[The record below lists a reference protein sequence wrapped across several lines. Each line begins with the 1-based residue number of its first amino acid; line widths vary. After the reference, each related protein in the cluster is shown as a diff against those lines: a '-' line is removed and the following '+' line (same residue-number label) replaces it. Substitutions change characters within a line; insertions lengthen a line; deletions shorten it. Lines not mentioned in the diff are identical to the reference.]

1 MLKSTSIQDQ
11 VDSFLSTTLLNCVH
25 QIIPTWDRS
34 PRISFHNDARLKMGF
49 ASSSIAMEMASFQKT
64 PKSEIKKV
72 ASELASKLSASF
84 NALLLSSDNP
94 LARWVEKAVSTG
106 GFLNFICSA
115 SYFDTILSVISS
127 EKNVFGRHRG
137 GIGGKLLIEHTS
149 VNPNKPWHIGHM
161 RNAVIGDTLGRMY
174 KQLGY
179 EVEIQNYIDDTGI
192 QVAEALWQ
200 YLKEK
205 EETTKR
211 FDIFLGEQYVEG
223 QKDIEAI
230 KNGEEEGQ
238 IKLAKE
244 IHQMGEELEDGKH
257 RTIIEKCI
265 KGQVEDAYRLGIY
278 YDLLSWE
285 SDIIRAGIFKEAM
298 ALMNAS
304 PYVSKH
310 ESGEKEGCIVL
321 NISKYME
328 ERPQDEVHDF
338 FKNLKDPDKI
348 LIRSNGLPTYVAKD
362 IGYMMWKHG
371 LLSDMKY
378 RFFTKQPNGED
389 LWTSDM
395 GKGEEKDIFGHADHV
410 INVIG
415 SEQIYSQ
422 QVVHLALKICGFP
435 EAFASS
441 HHMAYALVTLKD
453 GKMSGRK
460 GLVESSYEILDTAQ
474 EKAKEILKENHPEYS
489 EDELNSKSEKISSSS
504 VRYALLSQTPSRE
517 IVFEWSK
524 ILRLDGDSAPYLLYS
539 YVRSLKIL
547 ERMNILREI
556 DQANFT
562 SSKVQ
567 QLEEKVLLIQL
578 GNFQNHLKKGC
589 ESYDPTEVTSYAIR
603 LATTFNKFYEKC
615 SIIRAESEE
624 IQKNRLE
631 IVKATIQ
638 VLENVF
644 KTLGIKLVDEL

>member
-1 MLKSTSIQDQ
+1 VK
-11 VDSFLSTTLLNCVH
+11 
-25 QIIPTWDRS
+25 
-34 PRISFHNDARLKMGF
+34 
-49 ASSSIAMEMASFQKT
+49 E
-64 PKSEIKKV
+64 
-72 ASELASKLSASF
+72 
-84 NALLLSSDNP
+84 
-94 LARWVEKAVSTG
+94 AVPTG
-106 GFLNFICSA
+106 GFLNFVCSS

-127 EKNVFGRHRG
+127 EKEKFGAHG
-137 GIGGKLLIEHTS
+137 APIKGKLMIEHTS

-161 RNAVIGDTLGRMY
+161 RNAIIGDTLGRMY
-174 KQLGY
+174 RQLGQ
-179 EVEIQNYIDDTGI
+179 EVEIQNYIDDTGT

-200 YLKEK
+200 HLKEK

-211 FDIFLGEQYVEG
+211 FDIYLGELYVEG
-223 QKDIEAI
+223 QEHIEAI
-230 KNGEEEGQ
+230 KKGEEEGK
-238 IKLAKE
+238 IKLEKE
-244 IHQMGEELEDGKH
+244 IHQLGEELEDGKH
-257 RTIIEKCI
+257 RTTIEKCI
-265 KGQVEDAYRLGIY
+265 KGQIEDAYRLGIY
-278 YDLLSWE
+278 YNLLSWE
-285 SDIIRAGIFKEAM
+285 SDIIRAGIFNEAM

-310 ESGEKEGCIVL
+310 ESGEKEGCVVL

-328 ERPQDEVHDF
+328 ERPRDEVHDF
-338 FKNLKDPDKI
+338 FENLKDPDKI

-378 RFFTKQPNGED
+378 RFFTNQPNGED

-395 GKGEEKDIFGHADHV
+395 GEGEEKDIFGHADQV

-453 GKMSGRK
+453 GRMSGRK
-460 GLVESSYEILDTAQ
+460 GHVENSYEILDTAQ

-489 EDELNSKSEKISSSS
+489 EEELNSRSEKISSSA
-504 VRYALLSQTPSRE
+504 VRYAMLSQTPSRE

-524 ILRLDGDSAPYLLYS
+524 ILRLDGDSAPYLQYS
-539 YVRSLKIL
+539 YVRALKIL
-547 ERMNILREI
+547 ERMNISREI
-556 DQANFT
+556 KQENFSAT
-562 SSKVQ
+562 KVQ

-578 GNFQNHLKKGC
+578 ASFQNHLRNGC
-589 ESYDPTEVTSYAIR
+589 ESYNPTEITNYAIR
-603 LATTFNKFYEKC
+603 LGTAFNKFYEKC
-615 SIIRAESEE
+615 SIIRAETEE
-624 IQKNRLE
+624 VQKNRLE

-638 VLENVF
+638 VLENIF
-644 KTLGIKLVDEL
+644 KTLGINLVDEL

>member
-1 MLKSTSIQDQ
+1 MLKPTSLQDQ
-11 VDSFLSTTLLNCVH
+11 VESFISTSLLTCV
-25 QIIPTWDRS
+25 QQVISTWDRS
-34 PRISFHNDARLKMGF
+34 PRISFHNDARLKMGL
-49 ASSSIAMEMASFQKT
+49 ASSSIAMEMASFKQT

-72 ASELASKLSASF
+72 ASELASKLSLSF
-84 NALLLSSDNP
+84 NDLLASSDDP
-94 LARWVEKAVSTG
+94 ISDWIEKAVSTG
-106 GFLNFICSA
+106 GFLNFVCSA
-115 SYFDTILSVISS
+115 SFFDAILSVISTEKEKFGAYGGQIS
-127 EKNVFGRHRG
+127 EK
-137 GIGGKLLIEHTS
+137 LMIEHTS

-161 RNAVIGDTLGRMY
+161 RNAIIGDTLGRMY
-174 KQLGY
+174 RQLGQK
-179 EVEIQNYIDDTGI
+179 VEIQNYIDDTGI

-205 EETTKR
+205 EKTTER

-223 QKDIEAI
+223 QAQIEII
-230 KNGEEEGQ
+230 KNGDEEGRK
-238 IKLAKE
+238 KLEKE
-244 IHQMGEELEDGKH
+244 IHKLGEELEDGKH
-257 RTIIEKCI
+257 RAIIEDCI

-285 SDIIRAGIFKEAM
+285 SDILRAGIFNEAM

-310 ESGEKEGCIVL
+310 ESGEKEGCVVL

-328 ERPQDEVHDF
+328 ERPRDEVHDF
-338 FKNLKDPDKI
+338 FENLKDPDKI

-371 LLSDMKY
+371 ILSDMKY
-378 RFFTKQPNGED
+378 RFFTKQPSGDD

-395 GKGEEKDIFGHADHV
+395 GEGEPSDNFGKADHV

-422 QVVHLALKICGFP
+422 QIVHLALKICGFP

-441 HHMAYALVTLKD
+441 HHMAYALVTLKE
-453 GKMSGRK
+453 GRMSGRK
-460 GLVESSYEILDTAQ
+460 GHVENSYEILDIAQ
-474 EKAKEILKENHPEYS
+474 EKAKEILQKNHPEYS
-489 EDELNSKSEKISSSS
+489 EEELNSKSEKVSSSA
-504 VRYALLSQTPSRE
+504 VRYAMLSQSPSRR

-524 ILRLDGDSAPYLLYS
+524 ILRLDGDSAPYLQYS

-547 ERMNILREI
+547 EKMKISREI
-556 DQANFT
+556 KQENFT
-562 SSKVQ
+562 AVNVQ

-578 GNFQNHLKKGC
+578 ASFQNHLKKGC

-603 LATTFNKFYEKC
+603 LGTAFNKFYEKC
-615 SIIRAESEE
+615 SIIRAETEE
-624 IQKNRLE
+624 VQKNRLE

>member
-1 MLKSTSIQDQ
+1 MPKSASIQDQ
-11 VDSFLSTTLLNCVH
+11 VESFLSTSLLTCVH
-25 QIIPTWDRS
+25 QLISTWDRS
-34 PRISFHNDARLKMGF
+34 PRISFHTDTRLKMGL
-49 ASSSIAMEMASFQKT
+49 ASSSIAMEMASFQQT

-72 ASELASKLSASF
+72 ASEIASKLALSF
-84 NALLLSSDNP
+84 NDLLSSSDNP
-94 LARWVEKAVSTG
+94 IASWIEKAVSTG
-106 GFLNFICSA
+106 GFLNFVCSA
-115 SYFDTILSVISS
+115 SYFDIILSVISF
-127 EKNVFGRHRG
+127 EKEAFGRHNAQ
-137 GIGGKLLIEHTS
+137 ISGKLMIEHTS

-161 RNAVIGDTLGRMY
+161 RNAIIGDTLGRMY
-174 KQLGY
+174 RQLGHN
-179 EVEIQNYIDDTGI
+179 VEIQNYIDDTGT

-200 YLKEK
+200 YLREK
-205 EETTKR
+205 EEPTKR

-223 QKDIEAI
+223 QQLIEEI
-230 KNGEEEGQ
+230 KSGEEEGK
-238 IKLAKE
+238 IKLEKE
-244 IHQMGEELEDGKH
+244 IHQLGEELEDGKH
-257 RTIIEKCI
+257 RTIIERCI
-265 KGQVEDAYRLGIY
+265 KGQIEDAYRLGIY

-285 SDIIRAGIFKEAM
+285 SDILRAGIFNEAM

-328 ERPQDEVHDF
+328 ERPRDEVHDF
-338 FKNLKDPDKI
+338 FENLKDPDKI

-378 RFFTKQPNGED
+378 RFFTKQPNDHD

-395 GKGEEKDIFGHADHV
+395 GKGEAKDTFGKASHV

-453 GKMSGRK
+453 GRMSGRK

-474 EKAKEILKENHPEYS
+474 EKAKEILKENQPNYS
-489 EDELNSKSEKISSSS
+489 EEKLISESEKISSSA
-504 VRYALLSQTPSRE
+504 VRYAMLSQSPSRE

-524 ILRLDGDSAPYLLYS
+524 ILRLDGDSAPYLMYS

-547 ERMNILREI
+547 EKMNISREI
-556 DQANFT
+556 DQTNFT
-562 SSKVQ
+562 ASKVQ

-578 GNFQNHLKKGC
+578 ASFQNHLKKGC
-589 ESYDPTEVTSYAIR
+589 ESYDPTEITSYAIR
-603 LATTFNKFYEKC
+603 LGTAFNKFYEKC

-624 IQKNRLE
+624 VQKNRLE